1 MYDAIIVGARCAGAA
16 TGLLLARQGYRVLL
30 VDRTG
35 FPSDTMSTHGLHI
48 PAVAALQRWGLLD
61 AVIAAGTPPI
71 SRFTF
76 DTGYFALH
84 GTPPPVDGVT
94 VEYAPRRKV
103 LDNILVE
110 AAVAAGVELREHTTV
125 RDLTWE
131 GDRIT
136 GIRSH
141 SKGGTP
147 TEDQAHIVIGADG
160 RSSLVARTVQ
170 APAYNERPAQ
180 TCFYYTYWSGMPLD
194 GTTVYMRPARGLTA
208 FNTNDGLVGIA
219 VQWPHAEFQA
229 VRADIEGHY
238 MAALDL
244 VPDLAARVRGAEQAE
259 RFVGTGDLAT
269 YFRKPYG
276 PGWALV
282 GDAGHYLDP
291 MTAHGISDAFRDAE
305 LLTSALHAGLSG
317 VQPLDEA
324 LAGYEGARNEAA
336 MPIHELT
343 AQLAALE
350 PPPPEMQQLL
360 VALIGNPG
368 QTDRFFGA
376 LTGTVPIPEFMSP
389 ANLGSIMAAAGPPAA

>member
-1 MYDAIIVGARCAGAA
+1 MYDAIIVGARCAGAS
-16 TGLLLARQGYRVLL
+16 TGLLLARLGYRVLL
-30 VDRTG
+30 VDRAG

-61 AVIAAGTPPI
+61 AVIAAGTPAI
-71 SRFTF
+71 DRFTF
-76 DTGYFALH
+76 DTGYFTLQ

-94 VEYAPRRKV
+94 VEYAPRRTV

-110 AAVAAGVELREHTTV
+110 AAVAAGVELRENTTV
-125 RDLTWE
+125 DDLTWD
-131 GDRIT
+131 GDRVT

-147 TEDQAHIVIGADG
+147 AEDQARVVIGADG
-160 RSSLVARTVQ
+160 RGSLVARAVQ
-170 APAYNERPAQ
+170 APSYNERPAQ

-219 VQWPHAEFQA
+219 VQWPHAEFAA
-229 VRADIEGHY
+229 VRSDIAGHY

-244 VPDLAARVRGAEQAE
+244 VPDLAARVRGAQQAE

-282 GDAGHYLDP
+282 GDAGHYMDP
-291 MTAHGISDAFRDAE
+291 MTAHGITDAFRDAE
-305 LLTSALHAGLSG
+305 LLTMALHAGFSG
-317 VQPLDEA
+317 TAPLDTA
-324 LAGYEGARNEAA
+324 LAGYESARNETV

-360 VALIGNPG
+360 VALIGNQA

-389 ANLGSIMAAAGPPAA
+389 ANLGSIMAAAGPPAG

>member
-1 MYDAIIVGARCAGAA
+1 MYDVIIVGARCAGAS

-30 VDRTG
+30 VDRAG

-48 PAVAALQRWGLLD
+48 PAVASLQRWGLLD
-61 AVIAAGTPPI
+61 AVIAAGTPAI
-71 SRFTF
+71 SRFSF
-76 DTGYFALH
+76 DTGYFTLQ
-84 GTPPPVDGVT
+84 GTPPPIDEVA

-110 AAVAAGVELREHTTV
+110 AAVAAGVELRENTTV
-125 RDLTWE
+125 SDLSWDD
-131 GDRIT
+131 DRVT
-136 GIRSH
+136 GIHSH
-141 SKGGTP
+141 SKGGAP
-147 TEDQAHIVIGADG
+147 TADLARIVVGADG
-160 RSSLVARTVQ
+160 RGSVVARAVQ

-180 TCFYYTYWSGMPLD
+180 TCFYYTYWSGIPLD
-194 GTTVYMRPARGLTA
+194 GTTIYMRPACGLTA

-219 VQWPHAEFQA
+219 IQWPHTEFHA

-238 MAALDL
+238 MTALDL
-244 VPDLAARVRGAEQAE
+244 VPDLAARVRGAQQVE

-282 GDAGHYLDP
+282 GDAGHYMDP
-291 MTAHGISDAFRDAE
+291 MTAHGITDAFRDAE
-305 LLTSALHAGLSG
+305 LLTMALHAGFSG
-317 VQPLDEA
+317 TAPLDTA
-324 LAGYEGARNEAA
+324 LAGYESARNEAA

-343 AQLAALE
+343 AQLAGLA

-360 VALIGNPG
+360 AALITNQP